1 MLSPCDITHTSPD
14 SDITTIIER
23 KRGVPR
29 TMIFWMCVCVCVK
42 HISGRGGGLNPDLL
56 DVSLK
61 GRGQKTW
68 KKFILA
74 TKGGVKEGG
83 YIG

>member
-1 MLSPCDITHTSPD
+1 M
-14 SDITTIIER
+14 
-23 KRGVPR
+23 
-29 TMIFWMCVCVCVK
+29 CVK
-42 HISGRGGGLNPDLL
+42 HISGRGGGRGGLNPDLL

-83 YIG
+83 YVG